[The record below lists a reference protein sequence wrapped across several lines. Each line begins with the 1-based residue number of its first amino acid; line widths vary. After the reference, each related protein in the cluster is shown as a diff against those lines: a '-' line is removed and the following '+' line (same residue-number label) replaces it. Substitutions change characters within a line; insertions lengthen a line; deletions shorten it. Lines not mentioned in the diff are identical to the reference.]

1 MLLMLL
7 NYRYYYNYDF
17 TSLRYICFGGGIMPI
32 EKLRQLI
39 YKYKSVGF
47 VHTYGQTECS
57 PRITA
62 LLPNQS
68 IEKIGSV
75 GKALPGIEVQI
86 VDMNGDFLKEMEIG
100 EIVVKGNNV
109 MKGYYKQRRKTEE
122 IIQKGWIHTGDLGY
136 FDRDGYLFLTGR
148 LKNIIIS
155 GGINIYPEE
164 IEQILLQHECVEDV
178 VVMGKPHHLL
188 GEVPVAKIVRKS
200 EVDEEELKR
209 FCRIKVAG
217 YKVPVEF
224 EYVEKLDRTYNGKIK
239 RHMNS

>member
-1 MLLMLL
+1 
-7 NYRYYYNYDF
+7 
-17 TSLRYICFGGGIMPI
+17 
-32 EKLRQLI
+32 
-39 YKYKSVGF
+39 
-47 VHTYGQTECS
+47 
-57 PRITA
+57 
-62 LLPNQS
+62 
-68 IEKIGSV
+68 
-75 GKALPGIEVQI
+75 
-86 VDMNGDFLKEMEIG
+86 MNGDFLKEMEIG